1 MFETTEL
8 CRNVGFRDADNHRY
22 LAVAMIIEVEKQKGA
37 IERWQGS
44 DHPLQERDALVRFCP
59 VSRLIRRLQLAFV
72 KRDSFSGGMSVPAQS
87 GDRDI
92 QGNAIHPS
100 GKGSIE

>member
-37 IERWQGS
+37 IEKII
-44 DHPLQERDALVRFCP
+44 F
-59 VSRLIRRLQLAFV
+59 LAQAEIA
-72 KRDSFSGGMSVPAQS
+72 KLRKQAKAPKAPT
-87 GDRDI
+87 R
-92 QGNAIHPS
+92 
-100 GKGSIE
+100 